1 MILLETDNNNST
13 ILIIIFDEFHV
24 VISLYFRYILI
35 MDDIEA
41 QISIFEL
48 NITPDYFTN
57 ILELRDTWLAFT
69 IILGVL
75 FLILILLFLALR
87 RRIIIAIK
95 MIEQGS
101 KAVGQMC
108 SSLIFPIIPFIFH
121 AIFAMLFVAIA
132 MYLSS
137 YGQQEYQIFFEHGG
151 LGKFGKI
158 IVYFHFR
165 IDIAKI
171 IRW

>member
-1 MILLETDNNNST
+1 M
-13 ILIIIFDEFHV
+13 LISNESHIIHSF
-24 VISLYFRYILI
+24 IITCFRYVLI

-69 IILGVL
+69 IILGVI
-75 FLILILLFLALR
+75 FFILILLLLALR

-108 SSLIFPIIPFIFH
+108 SSLLFPVIPFIFH
-121 AIFAMLFVAIA
+121 AIFAMLFVSIA

-137 YGQQEYQIFFEHGG
+137 YGEQEYQVFFEHGG
-151 LGKFGKI
+151 LGNFNMI
-158 IVYFHFR
+158 
-165 IDIAKI
+165 
-171 IRW
+171 